1 MAKAKKKQIEE
12 VTATG
17 RRKRAVAAV
26 RLRKGGSGKIDVNG
40 REFTTYFASELQ
52 RELILAPLSHLG
64 SSADYDLILRCKG
77 GGLQGQAVAARLGI
91 ARALVKEEEG
101 RKGDLKALGY
111 LTRDAR
117 RRERKKFGRKGARKS
132 PQFSKR

>member
-1 MAKAKKKQIEE
+1 MATKKVKKIEE

-17 RRKRAVAAV
+17 RRKRAVSAV
-26 RLRKGGSGKIDVNG
+26 RLRKGTGKIDVNG
-40 REFTTYFASELQ
+40 RAFETYFPTELQ
-52 RELILAPLSHLG
+52 REMILSPLVQMVSP
-64 SSADYDLILRCKG
+64 SDYDLILRCKG
-77 GGLQGQAVAARLGI
+77 GGLQGQAVAARLGV

-101 RKGDLKALGY
+101 RKADLKALGY